1 MVTDLTSDGD
11 ILNVKSCFH
20 ESCPMILGWQ
30 GLIVAKIDNDK
41 PCLSASNLG
50 AQINESN
57 KKR

>member
-1 MVTDLTSDGD
+1 
-11 ILNVKSCFH
+11 
-20 ESCPMILGWQ
+20 MILGWQ
-30 GLIVAKIDNDK
+30 GLIVAKIDNGK